1 MKTKHFKAAGAA
13 VSLLIASGVAY
24 SDTANAANYQN
35 GAIKNC
41 VAANSCTLDF
51 PAPGGNLR
59 IDYVTCR
66 LLTNPAAQA
75 WVIDVFNA
83 THAIFLRTQQQD
95 APGIR
100 RSFTASDQVK
110 FFSGN
115 GPFTI
120 NASTGAFVDIQLACT
135 VAGVVTP

>member
-35 GAIKNC
+35 GATMNC
-41 VAANSCTLDF
+41 PGANSCTLDF

-59 IDYVTCR
+59 VDYVSCQ
-66 LLTNPAAQA
+66 LLTDAAAQA
-75 WVIDVFNA
+75 WIISVFNG
-83 THAIFLRTQQQD
+83 THAIFLTTQQQD
-95 APGIR
+95 ADPI
-100 RSFTASDQVK
+100 SFTASDQVTY
-110 FFSGN
+110 FSGT

-120 NASTGAFVDIQLACT
+120 NARTGAFVDSQLACT